1 MTINAN
7 YKPMAYVSD
16 GVSVTYYINFVFF
29 NDEVEAVNEDG
40 IKYEN
45 YTIIRNSNGK
55 GSIVFGAPLEKG
67 TKVIIRRSVPLVQ
80 SVTFNEGG
88 NFPADDFEFSLDRIY
103 MILQGMGYDISRS
116 IVLPE
121 KYKDFEDFD
130 KNIVRFP
137 FNTQSENT
145 PLEWDGSIDYQIK
158 DICIYDKNM
167 YINVTGSNKGTPPNY
182 TDSGWF
188 KCGTIT
194 YTTSGIDSMLSNKAD
209 RDNVYTKDE
218 VDTKTDKFY
227 TKTEIDNKVADFY
240 TKEEVDNKIGDIDSV
255 LDTLNGEV
263 I

>member
-7 YKPMAYVSD
+7 YKPIAYVSD
-16 GVSVTYYINFVFF
+16 GGSVTYYINFVFF

-40 IKYEN
+40 VKYEN

-145 PLEWDGSIDYQIK
+145 PLEWDGSIDYQI
-158 DICIYDKNM
+158 IY
-167 YINVTGSNKGTPPNY
+167 S
-182 TDSGWF
+182 
-188 KCGTIT
+188 
-194 YTTSGIDSMLSNKAD
+194 
-209 RDNVYTKDE
+209 
-218 VDTKTDKFY
+218 FY
-227 TKTEIDNKVADFY
+227 PSQSFLKDNKYLIRFDLQ
-240 TKEEVDNKIGDIDSV
+240 N
-255 LDTLNGEV
+255 
-263 I
+263 